1 MNMQK
6 TIVLIGT
13 TSEQKISPLK
23 RFLIKNIDTEIIS
36 YDVSSNITDQ
46 PLDERTT
53 ISGSVNRARN
63 AIISYGKGDYSF
75 SVGMEG
81 GLVDVD
87 GLYHLLCVVS
97 IINPKGA
104 VYTGLSKKLPL
115 PITVS
120 DNVKNGAQFGVEIR
134 KYEKDIIMNGTDEQ
148 KKLVASIINRETS
161 FSEALS
167 DVFRIN

>member
-1 MNMQK
+1 
-6 TIVLIGT
+6 
-13 TSEQKISPLK
+13 
-23 RFLIKNIDTEIIS
+23 
-36 YDVSSNITDQ
+36 
-46 PLDERTT
+46 
-53 ISGSVNRARN
+53 
-63 AIISYGKGDYSF
+63 
-75 SVGMEG
+75 MEG

-148 KKLVASIINRETS
+148 KKLRTEAIEKSTFEAASVPAEVIKNCREVIPFLETIS
-161 FSEALS
+161 KKGNQSSLS
-167 DVFRIN
+167 DAGVAIAVIAAAPLA